1 MTDQSPFEPRIVAA
15 LVAVGVALFAAS
27 LLLTGSTEHRE
38 VGNRAGANTYS
49 SSAVGHLGLF
59 DVLKKLDYETVR
71 GEREVLALLGRN
83 GILVLAEPTRGV
95 IGGGSGDNLLGAEK
109 ILVVLPKWTVQRSA
123 ERDGWIASAQLI
135 PEARARSV
143 FYSVAGAGEI
153 VRLERPP
160 TFKTSLSIPLPT
172 IDRQVQLIKE
182 SKLSPLVSADDGILL
197 GELKEGQRTIW
208 VLADPDPIENH
219 GFGKGDNLAFAATIF
234 YRMLAGKPGALVF
247 DETLHGFSH
256 TAPSALSFLLEFPYN
271 LIALQIVVSVV
282 LLLMASTARF
292 GKPELPDRA
301 LQTGKRD
308 LISNAAVL
316 LDHAGH
322 HASVLRRYV
331 GMVVQDMG
339 RLLRSP
345 AGLNDEELAA
355 WLDKTAAQRGW
366 RTGCAAALARVAAAS
381 SDPASLLTEA
391 RIMHHL
397 RKDMLHGIS
406 GRLGDH

>member
-1 MTDQSPFEPRIVAA
+1 MNDQSPFEPRIVVA
-15 LVAVGVALFAAS
+15 LVAVAIALFAAS
-27 LLLTGSTEHRE
+27 LLLAGSSERHE
-38 VGNRAGANTYS
+38 AGNRVGANTYS
-49 SSAVGHLGLF
+49 NSAVGHLGLF

-83 GILVLAEPTRGV
+83 GILVLAEPTRSV
-95 IGGGSGDNLLGAEK
+95 SGGGSGDNLLGAEK
-109 ILVVLPKWTVQRSA
+109 ILVVLPKWDVQRNA
-123 ERDGWIASAQLI
+123 EHDGWIGSAQLI
-135 PEARARSV
+135 PESTARIV
-143 FYSVAGAGEI
+143 LYSVAGAGDI
-153 VRLERPP
+153 VRRESPP
-160 TFKTSLSIPLPT
+160 TFKTSLSIPVPT
-172 IDRQVQLIKE
+172 IERQVQLIKG
-182 SKLSPLVSADDGILL
+182 SRLKPIVSADGGILL

-208 VLADPDPIENH
+208 VLADPDPFENH

-234 YRMLAGKPGALVF
+234 YRMLADKPGALVF
-247 DETLHGFSH
+247 DETLHGFRH
-256 TAPSALSFLLEFPYN
+256 TAPSVLSFLLEFPYN
-271 LIALQIVVSVV
+271 LIALQIVFSVV

-339 RLLRSP
+339 RMLRAP
-345 AGLNDEELAA
+345 AGLSDDELAA
-355 WLDKTAAQRGW
+355 WLDKTAARRGL
-366 RTGCAAALARVAAAS
+366 RTGCAAAIARVAAAS
-381 SDPASLLTEA
+381 QDPAPLLGEA
-391 RIMHHL
+391 RTIHHL